1 MTDDTTIILE
11 LTPREAAVI
20 LELTGVIS
28 WAQGAYRKEAE
39 SICRALEQIPESL
52 LPKPWTYSALG
63 PVEPGLIWLDEE
75 LDLTLSYGNV

>member
-20 LELTGVIS
+20 LELTGIAS
-28 WAQGAYRKEAE
+28 WEKGSYASEAK

>member
-28 WAQGAYRKEAE
+28 WTQGAYRKEAE

-52 LPKPWTYSALG
+52 LPDAVTYCQFGYL
-63 PVEPGLIWLDEE
+63 EPGSIWLGEE
-75 LDLTLSYGNV
+75 IDLTIQHGWM